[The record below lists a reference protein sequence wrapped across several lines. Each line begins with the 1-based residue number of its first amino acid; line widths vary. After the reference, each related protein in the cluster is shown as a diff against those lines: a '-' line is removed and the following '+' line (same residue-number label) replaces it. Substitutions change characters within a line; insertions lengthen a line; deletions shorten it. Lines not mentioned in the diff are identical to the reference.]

1 MTSSVQTHST
11 AALARAS
18 RAPKTVSAPDRLTR
32 AERLGYGALGL
43 ALFFALWSILS
54 LSGAVPRQFL
64 PPPAEVLL
72 RFVQLL
78 TAPFAGATLP
88 QHVASSFMRFSYGF
102 LLAAMIGVPLGLLM
116 GWFRWLDDVVSPVFD
131 MLRFIAPI
139 AWVPF
144 AALWFGTGIGGPIM
158 IIFAGAFPPCLINAY
173 RGARFV
179 DPNLIEAAQMLGMG
193 NAANHRR
200 GPAAGL
206 HSLDRGGSAGLGRA
220 RLAIS
225 CRRRAHRR
233 LGRSWLHDGPG
244 ASERLDRHGHEW
256 DDRHRHRRHAHRRRA
271 EALRNRRAAAA
282 RAGVGKERT
291 MAAIEFASV
300 EKVFQRAGKDFVTLQ
315 DVELSIRDR
324 EFVVIVGPSGCGKTT
339 CLRMAAGFEFP
350 NRGTVAIDGRAVK
363 APGPD
368 RAVVFQQFALFPWKT
383 VRREHRASAF
393 ATRAFGATSVRG
405 GSRRR
410 SR

>member
-11 AALARAS
+11 AALARAA

-179 DPNLIEAAQMLGMG
+179 NPNLIEAAQMLGMG
-193 NAANHRR
+193 NARIIVDVLL
-200 GPAAGL
+200 PASIPSIVAGL
-206 HSLDRGGSAGLGRA
+206 RVSAGLGWQS
-220 RLAIS
+220 LV
-225 CRRRAHRR
+225 
-233 LGRSWLHDGPG
+233 G
-244 ASERLDRHGHEW
+244 AELIVAS
-256 DDRHRHRRHAHRRRA
+256 
-271 EALRNRRAAAA
+271 
-282 RAGVGKERT
+282 AGVGYMMVQAQANVST
-291 MAAIEFASV
+291 ATVMSGMIAI
-300 EKVFQRAGKDFVTLQ
+300 G
-315 DVELSIRDR
+315 
-324 EFVVIVGPSGCGKTT
+324 IVGMLIDVA
-339 CLRMAAGFEFP
+339 LRRFE
-350 NRGTVAIDGRAVK
+350 TA
-363 APGPD
+363 
-368 RAVVFQQFALFPWKT
+368 
-383 VRREHRASAF
+383 VRRR
-393 ATRAFGATSVRG
+393 RG
-405 GSRRR
+405 LA
-410 SR
+410 